1 MIDIIALPINP
12 PFPPFRRSPPRPHP
26 SLPIRHG
33 RRRSSKR
40 RSRDRRR
47 AAAARPAMR
56 HLPVLRLRRHPSIV
70 PTATMVLIS
79 PAHRVLVEQPVVLE
93 VHAPALHDHEPR
105 LRDFALHAPQHD
117 FDDLLAEPFH
127 VGLGAPPDEAV
138 DEGALVQGLEGFGA
152 QELVLVVVGAAP
164 GLLAVVVAV
173 VLLLR
178 GRLVLGAVFGRGRVQ
193 ARRAE
198 VLRVPR
204 VVAVEL
210 VGRRLG
216 EVDFVERQE
225 EGALEL
231 LELQPQAL
239 EGVVVEQQRLVR
251 VGEGQEHN
259 VLVVPLAV
267 SSASRRVVGVVVV
280 TFGRGRSGAELV
292 LLLLG
297 QTALAHLVGEC
308 LALLAELLPDVAES
322 LAHLFWSLPD
332 GGDHVGVQGDEVQQR
347 QGRAEGPQDEVGQ
360 LEGVVVRAA
369 HLYMFRLLFESHFR
383 AASPFVSLRSVIRG
397 CGDFGMFVR

>member
-1 MIDIIALPINP
+1 MIDVIALPINP
-12 PFPPFRRSPPRPHP
+12 PLPPLRRSPARPHP

-33 RRRSSKR
+33 RCRPSKR

-56 HLPVLRLRRHPSIV
+56 HLPVLRLRRRPRVVS
-70 PTATMVLIS
+70 TATVMIIMRRRRP

-93 VHAPALHDHEPR
+93 VHAPALHDHESR
-105 LRDFALHAPQHD
+105 LRDLALHAPQHD
-117 FDDLLAEPFH
+117 LDDLLAEPFH
-127 VGLGAPPDEAV
+127 VGLGA
-138 DEGALVQGLEGFGA
+138 AL
-152 QELVLVVVGAAP
+152 
-164 GLLAVVVAV
+164 GLLAVVVAAV
-173 VLLLR
+173 LLLLR
-178 GRLVLGAVFGRGRVQ
+178 GRLVLGAVLGRGRVQ

-251 VGEGQEHN
+251 VGEGQKHH
-259 VLVVPLAV
+259 VLVISLAV
-267 SSASRRVVGVVVV
+267 RSSSRRVVGVVVV
-280 TFGRGRSGAELV
+280 AFGRGRSGAELV

-297 QTALAHLVGEC
+297 QTALAHLVGEG

-369 HLYMFRLLFESHFR
+369 HLYMVRLLFESHFR

-397 CGDFGMFVR
+397 CGDFGMFVRHSENKGVFHYLF